1 MIESEL
7 VALFP
12 YVLIGAGVILIVS
25 GAYGWYCQRKR
36 VELMKLEEKKV

>member
-12 YVLIGAGVILIVS
+12 YILVGAGIILIIV
-25 GAYGWYCQRKR
+25 GAYGWYRQKKR
-36 VELMKLEEKKV
+36 VELMKLEEK